1 MIGVMATLGFV
12 AIFAAVGLVFALGGR
27 ALAAYFPAGG
37 IAVGLGLIALGAWLA
52 ISGRT
57 FGLASASRAMA
68 GVRLEANL
76 RSQFGFGVGYGV
88 CSLACTLPVFLVVVG
103 TALGSGGLLPAVGQ
117 FIVYALGMGTVL
129 TAVVVGAAL
138 FRAAVARALKSVVP
152 HLHRLAA
159 SLLLGAGIYLIHYWW
174 VV

>member
-1 MIGVMATLGFV
+1 
-12 AIFAAVGLVFALGGR
+12 
-27 ALAAYFPAGG
+27 
-37 IAVGLGLIALGAWLA
+37 
-52 ISGRT
+52 
-57 FGLASASRAMA
+57 MA
-68 GVRLEANL
+68 GVRLEASL
-76 RSQFGFGVGYGV
+76 KSQFGFGIGYGV

-117 FIVYALGMGTVL
+117 FVVYALGMGTVL

-138 FRAAVARALKSVVP
+138 FRAAVTRALKSVVP